1 MLNERRLT
9 KNYLFFSSPVP
20 SVQRHVQPSASL
32 PRHHQQANQANQAQP
47 SASASVRPRYA
58 QQPLGLV
65 AAEAN
70 QAQPSASASIQ
81 PSASLPRHQQ
91 QANQAQPSASIQPS
105 ASLPRHQQANQ
116 AQPSAS
122 IQSSASLPRHQQVNQ
137 AQPSASASIQPSASL
152 PRHQQ
157 ANQAQPSAS
166 ASMQPRYAQQPLGSV
181 AARPSGSGLSGPGPS
196 SGSGLSGP
204 GPSGSGPS
212 GSGLPG
218 PGPSRSGFQPAPRA
232 NPVNL
237 NEPQSS
243 EAVPIDNGSDDDDD
257 VEYLDD
263 EPQLLRPPHTPADNY
278 LISSSTGIGNDSIN
292 NPPTPMDVHGDGD
305 LSVPSPSGPSGANQ
319 NPLQSSNRR
328 HRRDLDVDDMIDST
342 VDSTGFSSVNLNQQ
356 RSSNNDSNE
365 GMMKLNT
372 MSNIFPF
379 IIDNTRIIRFTHT

>member
-1 MLNERRLT
+1 M
-9 KNYLFFSSPVP
+9 
-20 SVQRHVQPSASL
+20 
-32 PRHHQQANQANQAQP
+32 
-47 SASASVRPRYA
+47 
-58 QQPLGLV
+58 
-65 AAEAN
+65 
-70 QAQPSASASIQ
+70 
-81 PSASLPRHQQ
+81 
-91 QANQAQPSASIQPS
+91 
-105 ASLPRHQQANQ
+105 
-116 AQPSAS
+116 
-122 IQSSASLPRHQQVNQ
+122 
-137 AQPSASASIQPSASL
+137 
-152 PRHQQ
+152 
-157 ANQAQPSAS
+157 
-166 ASMQPRYAQQPLGSV
+166 
-181 AARPSGSGLSGPGPS
+181 
-196 SGSGLSGP
+196 
-204 GPSGSGPS
+204 
-212 GSGLPG
+212 
-218 PGPSRSGFQPAPRA
+218 
-232 NPVNL
+232 NL